1 MLTADLWGMLSLYE
15 ACHLRVHGED
25 ILDEAL
31 TFTVTYLE
39 LYNENI
45 QVSPSLAKQ
54 VKHALK
60 QPIRRGLPRLEACYY
75 IPIYQE
81 DPSHDEVLL
90 SFAKLDFNSLQELHQ
105 KELSHITRSINSP

>member
-1 MLTADLWGMLSLYE
+1 MIGHAKVFNKFKENGGKFNESFITDTWGMLSLYE

-31 TFTVTYLE
+31 TFPVTYLE
-39 LYNENI
+39 LINENI

-60 QPIRRGLPRLEACYY
+60 
-75 IPIYQE
+75 
-81 DPSHDEVLL
+81 
-90 SFAKLDFNSLQELHQ
+90 
-105 KELSHITRSINSP
+105 